1 MTAHM
6 MKVYS
11 IETSCIQY
19 TASRYSQDPASFVQG
34 NEREAYPQWG
44 IWKAASLAFWMCTM
58 ILMLSILIIEAAR
71 RRNCWIGSRIQHD
84 EQKDEDFLY
93 TPSTKVV
100 N

>member
-19 TASRYSQDPASFVQG
+19 TASRYSQDPASLVQG

-44 IWKAASLAFWMCTM
+44 ISTEASLAFWMCTM
-58 ILMLSILIIEAAR
+58 MLSILIIEATR
-71 RRNCWIGSRIQHD
+71 RRNCWVGLRIQHD
-84 EQKDEDFLY
+84 EQKAFIS
-93 TPSTKVV
+93 PSTKVV